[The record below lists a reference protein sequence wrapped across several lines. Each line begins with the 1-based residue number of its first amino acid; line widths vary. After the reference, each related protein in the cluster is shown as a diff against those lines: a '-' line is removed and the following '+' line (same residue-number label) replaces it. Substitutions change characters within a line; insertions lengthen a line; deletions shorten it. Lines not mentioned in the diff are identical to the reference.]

1 MSNLSHNKIADFVKN
16 LSYTFSANIL
26 SLLIS
31 VAVVLII
38 PKVLGTDQYGYYQ
51 LYTFYCGYVGIS
63 YFGWCEGIYLRNGGK
78 YYDKLNKETYH
89 TQLCVMAAYEVT
101 VFTAIFGIA
110 SIVCK
115 DTDKKYVI
123 GYTCIVAIAVCMR
136 FLITSVLQSTSR
148 IKEYATV
155 TISEK
160 IFFII
165 LVSICVLNGFRNYH
179 SIIISNVFA
188 VYFSLFLGM
197 LFCKDIVFS
206 KIKNIKNSV
215 HEIKENIIAG
225 IKLQMSTIC
234 SMLILGVVRFGIERR
249 WDISTFGKVSLTL
262 SISNMA
268 VTAINAIGVVIYPI
282 LRRTN
287 QEKLPEI
294 YKIMRIMLMGLVFGA
309 LVFYYP
315 AQKILTLWLP
325 QYAES
330 LRYAAILLPVCVY
343 ESKVSILVNTYFNTL
358 RLESLQMKCN
368 LTALAL
374 SVILTGVS
382 IYVFD
387 SVTVA
392 ILSILIVLMFRCI
405 LCEIVLSTKIPIK
418 VVKDIIIELVMTLAF
433 IICNW
438 YFGFIG
444 MLMYAVCYVIYL
456 IIKRKDILE
465 SLNFIK
471 SMR

>member
-1 MSNLSHNKIADFVKN
+1 MAKSKLIDFIKGFSYAFLS
-16 LSYTFSANIL
+16 NIL
-26 SLLIS
+26 SMTVTATLVI
-31 VAVVLII
+31 VI
-38 PKVLGTDQYGYYQ
+38 PKLVDTEVYGYYQ
-51 LYTFYCGYVGIS
+51 LYLFYINYVGLLQ
-63 YFGWCEGIYLRNGGK
+63 FGWCDGIYLRLGGK
-78 YYDKLNKETYH
+78 YYKDLDKPLYSTQFRLLGLMEIIVYLCIFLGSLIFVKDINKH
-89 TQLCVMAAYEVT
+89 
-101 VFTAIFGIA
+101 FI
-110 SIVCK
+110 
-115 DTDKKYVI
+115 I
-123 GYTCIVAIAVCMR
+123 GAVCVVAVAMCLR
-136 FLITSVLQSTSR
+136 WFITFILQPTSR
-148 IKEYATV
+148 IKEYAIV
-155 TISEK
+155 TLSEK
-160 IFFII
+160 II
-165 LVSICVLNGFRNYH
+165 L
-179 SIIISNVFA
+179 
-188 VYFSLFLGM
+188 LFLTMFLMAVGYRDYK
-197 LFCKDIVFS
+197 LILAADVSAKFISLGIGIWYCKDIVFS
-206 KIKNIKNSV
+206 KIISLKSAIS
-215 HEIKENIIAG
+215 EIKENISAG
-225 IKLQMSTIC
+225 IKL
-234 SMLILGVVRFGIERR
+234 MLASINTTLITGIVRFGIEHH

-358 RLESLQMKCN
+358 RFESLQMKCN

-438 YFGFIG
+438 YFGLMG
-444 MLMYAVCYVIYL
+444 MCMYAICYVIYL
-456 IIKRKDILE
+456 IIKRKDIIE

>member
-1 MSNLSHNKIADFVKN
+1 MAKSKLIDFIKN
-16 LSYTFSANIL
+16 LSYTFVSNITYLIISA
-26 SLLIS
+26 
-31 VAVVLII
+31 VLILVI
-38 PKVLGTDQYGYYQ
+38 PKLVGVETFGYYQ
-51 LYTFYCGYVGIS
+51 LYLFYINYVGVL
-63 YFGWCEGIYLRNGGK
+63 YFGWCDGIYLRLGGK
-78 YYDKLNKETYH
+78 YYKDLDKPLYS
-89 TQLCVMAAYEVT
+89 TQFRLLGLLEIIIYLC
-101 VFTAIFGIA
+101 IFIA
-110 SIVCK
+110 SLVFVK
-115 DTDKKYVI
+115 DINKHFVI
-123 GYTCIVAIAVCMR
+123 GAVCIAAVGMCLR
-136 FLITSVLQSTSR
+136 WFITFILQPTAR
-148 IKEYATV
+148 IKEYAIVTV
-155 TISEK
+155 SEK
-160 IFFII
+160 ILFVILTMSLMAVGYRDYKLI
-165 LVSICVLNGFRNYH
+165 LVVDV
-179 SIIISNVFA
+179 ISK
-188 VYFSLFLGM
+188 YISLCIGIWY
-197 LFCKDIVFS
+197 CRDIVFS
-206 KIKNIKNSV
+206 KTVPIKTV
-215 HEIKENIIAG
+215 VPEIKEDMSAG
-225 IKLQMSTIC
+225 IKLMLASLS
-234 SMLILGVVRFGIERR
+234 SMLIIGVVRFGIEHH

-368 LTALAL
+368 LIALAL
-374 SVILTGVS
+374 SVVLTGIS

-392 ILSILIVLMFRCI
+392 ILSILIVLVFRCV
-405 LCEIVLSTKIPIK
+405 LCETVLSTKLPIK
-418 VVKDIIIELVMTLAF
+418 IFKDIILELVMTFAF

-438 YFGFIG
+438 FFGFAG

-456 IIKRKDILE
+456 IIKREDILE
-465 SLNFIK
+465 SLSFIK